1 MGNAG
6 ELLRCGAD
14 EEDVIDLEPPSP
26 HGWPGMPTAIA
37 DELEADNGSMTIGH
51 YAVIC
56 EGNRS
61 CDKQFHAF

>member
-14 EEDVIDLEPPSP
+14 EEDVTDSEPPSP
-26 HGWPGMPTAIA
+26 HGWPGMLTAIA

-56 EGNRS
+56 EGS
-61 CDKQFHAF
+61 CDQCRQFHVL